1 MKILTASA
9 LASIQDSG
17 RLGYRSMGVGRNGV
31 MDNWAL
37 QAGNALMKNEANE
50 PAIEIALGELT
61 IKFEEN
67 VSFCLTGA
75 LYEAYLDDKRVP
87 CYWRINATVGQT
99 LKLLRPL
106 QGMYTYLCVHGG
118 FDIEPVLQSVST
130 NLKAGFGGFKG
141 RYLKAD
147 DSLTVKTESNL
158 PVIGVARLAP
168 TDVIRVIKS
177 SEYDCFSESS
187 KQAFETQPWKL
198 QSSSNRMGY
207 RLEGA
212 PALEFSKPVEMS
224 SHGVDIGM
232 IQVPPQGQ
240 PIVLMADGQ
249 TTGGYPKIATVIQA
263 DIGLMAQIRFGKA
276 CQFVVVSL
284 GQALHE
290 QQKRQH
296 YIDQIKE
303 YANEN

>member
-31 MDNWAL
+31 MDSWAL

-61 IKFEEN
+61 IQFEES

-87 CYWRINATVGQT
+87 CYWRINATAGQT

-130 NLKAGFGGFKG
+130 NLKAGFGGFEG

-147 DSLTVKTESNL
+147 DSLTVKSESSL

-168 TDVIRVIKS
+168 TEVIRVIKS
-177 SEYDCFSESS
+177 SEYDCFTESS

-212 PALEFSKPVEMS
+212 TALEFSKPVEMS

-249 TTGGYPKIATVIQA
+249 TTGGYPKIATVINA

-284 GQALHE
+284 EQALRE

>member
-17 RLGYRSMGVGRNGV
+17 RVGYRSMGVGKNGA
-31 MDNWAL
+31 MDSWAL
-37 QAGNALMKNEANE
+37 QAGNALLKNEINE

-61 IKFEEN
+61 IQFEES

-75 LYEAYLDDKRVP
+75 LYEAYLDDKRIP
-87 CYWRINATVGQT
+87 CYWRINAKSGQV

-130 NLKAGFGGFKG
+130 NLKAGFGGFEG

-147 DSLTVKTESNL
+147 DSLMVKTESNL

-177 SEYDCFSESS
+177 SEYDRFTASS
-187 KQAFETQPWKL
+187 QQAFEAQPWKL

-212 PALEFSKPVEMS
+212 AALEFSKPVEMS

-276 CQFVVVSL
+276 CQFTVVSL
-284 GQALHE
+284 EQALHE
-290 QQKRQH
+290 QRNRQH
-296 YIDQIKE
+296 YIDQVKE

>member
-1 MKILTASA
+1 MKILTTSA

-17 RLGYRSMGVGRNGV
+17 RFGYRSMGVDRSGV
-31 MDNWAL
+31 MDSWAL
-37 QAGNALMKNEANE
+37 QAGNALLKNDLNE
-50 PAIEIALGELT
+50 PAIEIAVGSLT
-61 IKFEEN
+61 IQFEED

-75 LYEAYLDDKRVP
+75 LYEAYIDDKRIP
-87 CYWRINATVGQT
+87 CYWRINAQAGQT

-118 FDIEPVLQSVST
+118 FDIEPILQSSST

-147 DSLTVKTESNL
+147 DVLKVRIASSL
-158 PVIGVARLAP
+158 PVIGVARLEP
-168 TDVIRVIKS
+168 TNMIRVIKN
-177 SEYDCFSESS
+177 SEYEYFTSAS
-187 KQAFETQPWKL
+187 KAAFESQQWQL

-207 RLEGA
+207 RLDGT
-212 PALEFSKPVEMS
+212 ALEFNEATQMS

-240 PIVLMADGQ
+240 PIVLMADAQ
-249 TTGGYPKIATVIQA
+249 TTGGYPKIATVINA
-263 DIGLMAQIRFGKA
+263 DIGLMAQIRFGKT
-276 CQFVVVSL
+276 CQFVVVEVE
-284 GQALHE
+284 QALHE

-296 YIDQIKE
+296 YIEQIKE
-303 YANEN
+303 YAHEN